1 MREISTQDKE
11 NNLQKFATLDT
22 SKQERIINAA
32 MKEFTKGYKNAST
45 DNIVKEAGISKG
57 LIFHYFGTKEGLY
70 HFLMDHAS
78 ETVQREYLDKINIV
92 HSDILDNIWQLT
104 LLKGE
109 MSLRY
114 PALFDFVANAYMDT
128 TAPGS
133 NKIRLRSSEAQADLM
148 KQIFATADFSLFR
161 EDIDSGR
168 AVRIILWA
176 IEGYANSIVQV
187 AQGEGLGS
195 SAHDN
200 YENSLVEFENI
211 IETFRKC
218 FYK

>member
-1 MREISTQDKE
+1 MPTQNKE
-11 NNLQKFATLDT
+11 NNYQKFVALDT

-32 MKEFTKGYKNAST
+32 MKEFTKGYKNALT

-70 HFLMDHAS
+70 SFLMDYAS
-78 ETVQREYLDKINIV
+78 EMVQKEYLDKINIV

-128 TAPGS
+128 TAPGN
-133 NKIRLRSSEAQADLM
+133 NKIRLRSMEAQADLM
-148 KQIFATADFSLFR
+148 EQILASADFSLFR
-161 EDIDSGR
+161 EDIDPER
-168 AVRIILWA
+168 ALRIIFWA
-176 IEGYANSIVQV
+176 VEGYANSIVQV

-195 SAHDN
+195 SARENYDN
-200 YENSLVEFENI
+200 YLVEFEEVI
-211 IETFRKC
+211 KTLRKC
-218 FYK
+218 FYR